1 MACLRPRPQHSNAKG
16 FALGRILNGRWGSA
30 YDKVAVDLAVTGAV
44 RSWSY
49 ATAFPQVL
57 TDLRGLDGIY
67 AMTRA
72 DERKR
77 TAVLYRDTA
86 GPELLTVSR
95 DPDWSEDLPD
105 DVAYAVEAVEAV
117 SGNVPSEGCAALGA
131 DFLARFDR

>member
-1 MACLRPRPQHSNAKG
+1 MPSPPPATQQRNNFSEG
-16 FALGRILNGRWGSA
+16 FALGLILNGRWGFA

-57 TDLRGLDGIY
+57 TDLRGLDGIH
-67 AMTRA
+67 ALTRA

-77 TAVLYRDTA
+77 TSVLYWDTA
-86 GPELLTVSR
+86 GPELLIVSR

-105 DVAYAVEAVEAV
+105 DVAYAVEAV
-117 SGNVPSEGCAALGA
+117 SDNVPREGWAALGA